1 MMHRAFFILVA
12 LTLVQTTADASSRKN
27 HDSASASKS
36 RTSDSSSSWGKD
48 SAAAQ
53 AAFRAN
59 DLSKA
64 EKLAKKALSDTK
76 HMKENDPRIM
86 ISSEDLAQVYL
97 RQQKYDQARPPFM
110 RVLKIKEAKY
120 GKDSAELIQPLNNVV
135 RVTCAG
141 GACYD
146 TIPYLKRLLA
156 IRKRVDPKSR
166 DIPITLLLIG
176 EAYEKREA
184 YPEAMDYFKQATL
197 AEKQRIGN
205 GPMVLTLSRN
215 IERVRHKM
223 AVCKTKSVG

>member
-1 MMHRAFFILVA
+1 MMHRACFILVA
-12 LTLVQTTADASSRKN
+12 LTLVQTAADAASRKN
-27 HDSASASKS
+27 HHGGASVGKS
-36 RTSDSSSSWGKD
+36 SDSVQSSSWGMD
-48 SAAAQ
+48 RAAAE

-59 DLSKA
+59 DFSKA
-64 EKLAKKALSDTK
+64 ERLAKKALADTR
-76 HMKENDPRIM
+76 HMKENDPRVLQ
-86 ISSEDLAQVYL
+86 SSEDLAQVYL
-97 RQQKYDQARPPFM
+97 RQQKFDLARPPFM

-146 TIPYLKRLLA
+146 TIPYLKRLLS

-205 GPMVLTLSRN
+205 GPMVSTLARN

-223 AVCKTKSVG
+223 AVCAK